1 MPGEILLSTAYFPTA
16 EYFSLIKNA
25 ETVFIEREENY
36 IKQTYRN
43 RCKILT
49 SNGTLNLSVPVMKG
63 SAIKAPVKDIE
74 IDYSKRWQQVH
85 LGAITSAYNRSPYLQ
100 FYSEYLGKILLKSH
114 RFLIDLNDDLL
125 CMCLEFLNID
135 KCILY
140 TSTFQP
146 DMGLPSDFRY
156 RLSPKKKG
164 PGFTSRPYI
173 QVFGDSGFV
182 PGLSILDLIFNMGPE
197 SEGYI

>member
-1 MPGEILLSTAYFPTA
+1 MPGEILLSTAYFPAA

-25 ETVFIEREENY
+25 DAVFIEREENY

-49 SNGTLNLSVPVMKG
+49 SNGILNLSVPVMKG
-63 SAIKAPVKDIE
+63 SAVKAKVKDIE

-85 LGAITSAYNRSPYLQ
+85 IGAVTSAYNRSPYFQ
-100 FYSEYLGKILLKSH
+100 FYSEFFGRILLKRH

-125 CMCLEFLNID
+125 RMCLEFLSID
-135 KCILY
+135 KCVQY
-140 TSTFQP
+140 TSSFQP
-146 DMGLPSDFRY
+146 DRGLSCDFRY

-164 PGFTSRPYI
+164 PGYNSRPYI
-173 QVFGDSGFV
+173 QVFGDTGFV

-197 SEGYI
+197 SEDYI

>member
-16 EYFSLIKNA
+16 EYFNLIKNA
-25 ETVFIEREENY
+25 DTVFIEREENY

-49 SNGTLNLSVPVMKG
+49 SNGILNLSVPVMKG
-63 SAIKAPVKDIE
+63 PAIKSQLKEIE

-85 LGAITSAYNRSPYLQ
+85 FRAITSAYSRSPYFQ
-100 FYSEYLGKILLKSH
+100 FYSEHFERILFKNH

-125 CMCLEFLNID
+125 NKCLEFLNID
-135 KCILY
+135 KCILH
-140 TSTFQP
+140 TSIFQADRGFP
-146 DMGLPSDFRY
+146 QDFRY
-156 RLSPKKKG
+156 RITPKKK

-173 QVFGDSGFV
+173 QVFGDSEFV
-182 PGLSILDLIFNMGPE
+182 TDLSILDLLFNTGPE
-197 SEGYI
+197 AEGYI